1 MPPIVLAIATPIPTL
16 SRIRD
21 PRIRFSR
28 TPVLL
33 PMYHAL
39 LSNRYLTTRVI
50 PLIAVAAVALCT
62 ALVIIV
68 VSVMSGFVDMI
79 RNAGKTLMG
88 DVIVSRPIHGIP
100 NYERLIAE
108 IRALPAAAEASPVV
122 DSWGLLKMPYE
133 DTEVVQVWGVE
144 PRSFSAVTSMDKALY
159 WRPPT
164 DAQWMA
170 ALRNATRELWE
181 LPSFFTRE
189 EREEIARFTRDPM
202 RSALIG
208 LAPPEQRAAIRDL
221 PLDQFRAS
229 LPGLVGEFGWQDLWL
244 REPRLRPE
252 SERHLD
258 LRRLL
263 EWGRQLR
270 APDGGLDAIITGIHV
285 SKANERRSDG
295 TYRVLAQGSLWMPAQ
310 QVTLTVLP
318 VTDRGAVT
326 DPQSRILTVVN
337 EAQFGVFQ
345 IDDKRVLVPVELLQR
360 MLELDASEIVDP
372 NTLDPET
379 GEPMVI
385 GRRSARVTMILV
397 SAKPGFTPQQ
407 LKQQVEEVYA
417 RLQTAMRAE
426 RVPDALPDRLFV
438 GIKTWEEQNAQ
449 IIGPVEKER
458 NLMRILFSI
467 IYVVCAGLVL
477 VIFWAIVYEKTKDI
491 GILRSVGASRVGIL
505 WVFVRYGLVVG
516 VIGSIIGL
524 GLAYLVVR
532 NINHIH
538 NALGEPF
545 PAWMWGSVYAAAAA
559 ALIITG
565 WLATRGSI
573 LPVISMLLATIALLG
588 VGGGMMVHPGFLVW
602 DPKVYYFTEI
612 PSRVDFVSAVG
623 TMLGAVV
630 FSVIGALIPAARA
643 ADFDP
648 VAALRYE

>member
-1 MPPIVLAIATPIPTL
+1 
-16 SRIRD
+16 
-21 PRIRFSR
+21 
-28 TPVLL
+28 
-33 PMYHAL
+33 MYHAL

-100 NYERLIAE
+100 NYERLMAE
-108 IRALPAAAEASPVV
+108 IRAMPAAAQASPVV

-133 DTEVVQVWGVE
+133 DTEVVQVWGIE
-144 PRSFSAVTSMDKALY
+144 PESFAAVTAMDKALY

-164 DAQWMA
+164 DEQWMA
-170 ALRNATRELWE
+170 ALHNVTTEIWNT
-181 LPSFFTRE
+181 PSFFTKE
-189 EREEIARFTRDPM
+189 EREELARFTRDPM
-202 RSALIG
+202 RSTLMG
-208 LAPPEQRAAIRDL
+208 LAPPEQRQAIRTL
-221 PLDQFRAS
+221 SPDQFRTR
-229 LPGLVGEFGWQDLWL
+229 LPGLLGELNWQELWL

-252 SERHLD
+252 SDRHFGLND
-258 LRRLL
+258 LL
-263 EWGRQLR
+263 EWGRRLR
-270 APDGGLDAIITGIHV
+270 TPDGGLDAIITGIHV

-295 TYRVLAQGSLWMPAQ
+295 SYRMVGHGALWMPGK

-318 VTDRGAVT
+318 VTERGSVT

-372 NTLDPET
+372 QTLDPET
-379 GEPMVI
+379 GEPLVI

-407 LKQQVEEVYA
+407 LKQQVEEAYT
-417 RLQTAMRAE
+417 RLQNTMREE
-426 RVPDALPDRLFV
+426 RAVEGLPDRMFV
-438 GIKTWEEQNAQ
+438 GIRTWEEQNAQ

-477 VIFWAIVYEKTKDI
+477 VIFWAIVYEKTRDI
-491 GILRSVGASRVGIL
+491 GILRSVGASRMGIL
-505 WVFVRYGLVVG
+505 WIFVRYGLVVG

-545 PAWMWGSVYAAAAA
+545 PTWMWGSAFAASGL
-559 ALIITG
+559 ALVITG
-565 WLATRGSI
+565 WLAMRGRI
-573 LPVISMLLATIALLG
+573 LPVIAMLLASIALVG
-588 VGGGMMVHPGFLVW
+588 VAGGMMVHPGFLVW

-612 PSRVDFVSAVG
+612 PSRVDLISAAG